1 MTFPPDVIERGR
13 AYLKSK
19 AAELSIE
26 EIIAKVE
33 AALEKAHA
41 AAEAVPGHRF
51 VVSPAEGEW
60 SGEECLRHL
69 VEWDVRNAQQI
80 LYVALSGEL
89 PPEADVQLPA
99 DRETLLARHR
109 EAIDSLFAHV
119 REAAPDAFLGI
130 EWEHPFFGALN
141 WREWLLFL
149 ELHNRDHG
157 GQLQAMAG
165 G

>member
-19 AAELSIE
+19 SAELSVE
-26 EIIAKVE
+26 EAIARVE
-33 AALEKAHA
+33 AALEKAHEA
-41 AAEAVPGHRF
+41 ARAVPADRF
-51 VVSPAEGEW
+51 DVSPAAGEW
-60 SGEECLRHL
+60 SGEECFRHL
-69 VEWDVRNAQQI
+69 VEWDVRNARQI
-80 LYVALSGEL
+80 LYAALSGEL
-89 PPEADVQLPA
+89 PPKADVELPA
-99 DRETLLARHR
+99 GREALLAQHS

-119 REAAPDAFLGI
+119 REASPDAFLDVT
-130 EWEHPFFGALN
+130 WEHPFFGALN

-157 GQLQAMAG
+157 GQLQAITG

>member
-26 EIIAKVE
+26 EIVAKVE
-33 AALEKAHA
+33 AALARAHA
-41 AAEAVPGHRF
+41 AAEAIPADRF
-51 VVSPAEGEW
+51 AISPAEGEW
-60 SGEECLRHL
+60 SGDECLRHL
-69 VEWDVRNAQQI
+69 VEWDVRNAQQV
-80 LYVALSGEL
+80 LYVALSGGLPSEAEIEL
-89 PPEADVQLPA
+89 PDG
-99 DRETLLARHR
+99 RERLLSRHR

-119 REAAPDAFLGI
+119 REAAPDAFLDV

>member
-26 EIIAKVE
+26 EIISKVG
-33 AALEKAHA
+33 AAVARAHA
-41 AAEAVPGHRF
+41 AAATIPAERF
-51 VVSPAEGEW
+51 GVSLAEGEW

-89 PPEADVQLPA
+89 PPPAELELPSGR
-99 DRETLLARHR
+99 DGLLARHR

-119 REAAPDAFLGI
+119 REAVPDAFLRV